1 MKTFYTILL
10 AFYGMFFWW
19 YGGFSAPITDHE
31 LDAYIEQLQAAVEE
45 TGEDASSTVKY
56 MRNLAAS
63 DQGGEFLMVN
73 LMDFR
78 DVALYPADS
87 PWANDPDALAADA
100 RYSEKVVPLLLKRGS
115 HPVLIGPLTGTFII
129 EGQWGAWDNFAIIRY
144 RSVRDMMEMMIEM
157 AELDDVVI
165 HKWAS
170 MEKTQVFP
178 IKPMLALP
186 GLRLLVALFLIVVAV
201 GVTAIVRLRQ
211 GKQTQ

>member
-1 MKTFYTILL
+1 MKMFYAVLVTLYSL
-10 AFYGMFFWW
+10 FFWW
-19 YGGFSAPITDHE
+19 YGGFSAPVTDQE
-31 LDAYIEQLQAAVEE
+31 IETYIDQLQAAVEK
-45 TGEDASSTVKY
+45 TGGDVSSTVKY

-129 EGQWGAWDNFAIIRY
+129 EGHWGAWDNFAIIRY

-157 AELDDVVI
+157 AELDDVAV

-178 IKPMLALP
+178 IKQSLGLP
-186 GLRLLVALFLIVVAV
+186 GLRFLVAVLLIGFALMIRTVAIILQSKS
-201 GVTAIVRLRQ
+201 G
-211 GKQTQ
+211 